1 MFLTIFS
8 VSNIILHQSFSGRF
22 VLVNLSGLSRHAHRV
37 WSLITRS
44 CFQPPCCEAPT
55 PDADTCHQSWSAWAV
70 TDAPLDAQLIPHT
83 GCRCKMC
90 ADCLAPVAW
99 APASLGTGSARP
111 FCPPALVLA
120 RQNPV
125 GPKQVSQFVFD
136 SPLQCHY
143 IDIFRKVKFN

>member
-1 MFLTIFS
+1 MLRLVFLNIQVIELSMFLTIFS

-55 PDADTCHQSWSAWAV
+55 PDADTCHQSWS
-70 TDAPLDAQLIPHT
+70 

-99 APASLGTGSARP
+99 APASLGTASARP
-111 FCPPALVLA
+111 FCPSALVLA